1 MNKRDEAI
9 RSVFRLARALETHL
23 EQALGEAQL
32 SGPKFMALTNLVEA
46 GEPLALS
53 DLAARCACVRSN
65 ITQLV
70 DRLEAEKLVR
80 RVSHPEDRRSLR
92 AEITPLGRQRQAA
105 GAKKV
110 GEVRRKLGKAL
121 AAVDQK
127 ALDRAL
133 AEMSK

>member
-1 MNKRDEAI
+1 VNKKDEAI
-9 RSVFRLARALETHL
+9 RSVFRLAQALETHL
-23 EQALGEAQL
+23 EQALGEARL

-53 DLAARCACVRSN
+53 DLAARCQCVRSN

-92 AEITPLGRQRQAA
+92 AEITPLGRRRQAA
-105 GAKKV
+105 GAEKV

-121 AAVDQK
+121 AAVDHE
-127 ALDRAL
+127 ALERAL